1 MKEGDELAIKKITV
15 RWFLNSFSI
24 ILLMLVTITV
34 IAAFSIKSFYYSTT
48 RQFIES
54 RAQAISSQIIKYAS
68 DSSYDFTSSVSG
80 LVQGFSDKDKMELM
94 ALDGEGNITITSSG
108 FAVAEK
114 IDMPDFELA
123 KESDSGV
130 GEYQGVINGEKV
142 MAITYINPEGD
153 PSLYAF
159 RYVISLAKIDAQIMM
174 IGIILCVI
182 VLGVILLVVWS
193 SSYFLNS
200 IVTPIGE
207 IGKTAKKI
215 AGGDFE
221 SRLKKK
227 TDDEIGELCDAINN
241 MAGELAATEEMKNG
255 FISSVSHELRTPLT
269 AIKGWSETI
278 MYAPDDPEITE
289 KGMRVIT
296 GETERLSN
304 MVEEL
309 LDFSRMQSGRLS
321 VIMNK
326 MDPLA
331 ELTDAVLMYV
341 QKAKREGIALQYDE
355 PDSLPVIVG
364 DKNRLKQVFVN
375 VIDNAIKYSDE
386 GDTVTVD
393 AYADGDFVCITV
405 ADTGCGIKAADLPK
419 IKTKFYKANLTRRGS
434 GIGLALADEIVKMH
448 GGSLE
453 LESEENVGTT
463 VFIKLPIN
471 QI

>member
-1 MKEGDELAIKKITV
+1 MAIKKITV
-15 RWFLNSFSI
+15 RWFVNSFSI
-24 ILLMLVTITV
+24 ILLMLITITV
-34 IAAFSIKSFYYSTT
+34 IAAFSVKGFYYSTT

-68 DSSYDFTSSVSG
+68 DSSADYTSAVSG

-94 ALDGEGNITITSSG
+94 ALDSNGNITITSSG
-108 FAVAEK
+108 FAITEK
-114 IDMPDFELA
+114 TNMPDFELA
-123 KESDSGV
+123 KTSENRV
-130 GEYQGVINGEKV
+130 GEYQGMLNGEKV
-142 MAITYINPEGD
+142 MAVTYINPEGD
-153 PSLYAF
+153 NSLYAF
-159 RYVISLAKIDAQIMM
+159 RYVISLTRIDAQIAMVAA
-174 IGIILCVI
+174 ILCLI
-182 VLGVILLVVWS
+182 VLGVILLVVWT

-227 TDDEIGELCDAINN
+227 NDDEIGELCDAINN

-278 MYAPDDPEITE
+278 TYSPDDPEIIA

-309 LDFSRMQSGRLS
+309 LDFSRMQSGRLT
-321 VIMNK
+321 VIMDK

-331 ELTDAVLMYV
+331 ELGDAVLMYI
-341 QKAKREGIALQYDE
+341 QKAKREGIALEYNE
-355 PDSLPVIVG
+355 PEYLPVIVG

-393 AYADGDFVCITV
+393 AYTDENHVCISV

-448 GGSLE
+448 GGTLDID
-453 LESEENVGTT
+453 SEENVGTT
-463 VFIKLPIN
+463 VLIKLPIN
-471 QI
+471 HI

>member
-1 MKEGDELAIKKITV
+1 MAIKKITV
-15 RWFLNSFSI
+15 RWFVNSFSI
-24 ILLMLVTITV
+24 ILLMLITITV
-34 IAAFSIKSFYYSTT
+34 IAAFSVKGFYYSTT

-68 DSSYDFTSSVSG
+68 DSSADYTSAVSG

-94 ALDGEGNITITSSG
+94 ALDSNGNITITSSG
-108 FAVAEK
+108 FAITEK
-114 IDMPDFELA
+114 TNMPDFELA
-123 KESDSGV
+123 KTSENRV
-130 GEYQGVINGEKV
+130 GEYQGMLNGEKV
-142 MAITYINPEGD
+142 MAVTYINPEGD
-153 PSLYAF
+153 NSLYAF
-159 RYVISLAKIDAQIMM
+159 RYVISLTRIDAQIAMVAA
-174 IGIILCVI
+174 ILCLI
-182 VLGVILLVVWS
+182 VLGVILLVVWT

-227 TDDEIGELCDAINN
+227 NDDEIGELCDAINN

-278 MYAPDDPEITE
+278 TYSPDDPEIIA

-309 LDFSRMQSGRLS
+309 LDFSRMQSGRLT
-321 VIMNK
+321 VIMDK

-331 ELTDAVLMYV
+331 ELGDAVLMYI
-341 QKAKREGIALQYDE
+341 QKAKREGIALEYNE
-355 PDSLPVIVG
+355 PEYLPVIVG

-393 AYADGDFVCITV
+393 AYTDENCVCISV

-448 GGSLE
+448 GGTLDID
-453 LESEENVGTT
+453 SEENVGTT
-463 VFIKLPIN
+463 VLRKLPIN
-471 QI
+471 HI

>member
-1 MKEGDELAIKKITV
+1 MAIKKITV
-15 RWFLNSFSI
+15 RWFVNSFSI
-24 ILLMLVTITV
+24 ILLMLITITV
-34 IAAFSIKSFYYSTT
+34 IAAFSVKGFYYSTT

-68 DSSYDFTSSVSG
+68 DSSADYTSAVSG

-94 ALDGEGNITITSSG
+94 ALDSNGNITITSSG
-108 FAVAEK
+108 FAITEK
-114 IDMPDFELA
+114 TNMPDFELA
-123 KESDSGV
+123 KTSENRV
-130 GEYQGVINGEKV
+130 GEYQGVLNGEKV
-142 MAITYINPEGD
+142 MAVTYINPEGD
-153 PSLYAF
+153 NSLYAF
-159 RYVISLAKIDAQIMM
+159 RYVISLTRIDAQIAMVAA
-174 IGIILCVI
+174 ILCLI
-182 VLGVILLVVWS
+182 VLGVVLLVVWT

-227 TDDEIGELCDAINN
+227 NDDEIGELCDAINN

-278 MYAPDDPEITE
+278 TYSPDDPEIIA

-309 LDFSRMQSGRLS
+309 LDFSRMQSGRLT
-321 VIMNK
+321 VIMDK

-331 ELTDAVLMYV
+331 ELGDAVLMYI
-341 QKAKREGIALQYDE
+341 QKAKREGIALEYNE
-355 PDSLPVIVG
+355 PEYLPVIVG

-393 AYADGDFVCITV
+393 AYTDENHVCISV

-448 GGSLE
+448 GGTLDID
-453 LESEENVGTT
+453 SEENVGTT
-463 VFIKLPIN
+463 VLIKLPIN
-471 QI
+471 HI

>member
-1 MKEGDELAIKKITV
+1 MAIKKITV
-15 RWFLNSFSI
+15 RWFVNSFSI
-24 ILLMLVTITV
+24 ILLMLITITV
-34 IAAFSIKSFYYSTT
+34 IAAFSVKGFYYSTT

-54 RAQAISSQIIKYAS
+54 RAQAISSQIIKFAS
-68 DSSYDFTSSVSG
+68 DSSADYTSAVSG

-94 ALDGEGNITITSSG
+94 ALDSEGNITITSSG
-108 FAVAEK
+108 FAITEK
-114 IDMPDFELA
+114 TNMPDFELA
-123 KESDSGV
+123 KTSENGV
-130 GEYQGVINGEKV
+130 GEYQGVLNGEKV
-142 MAITYINPEGD
+142 MAVTYINPEGD
-153 PSLYAF
+153 NSLYAF
-159 RYVISLAKIDAQIMM
+159 RYVISLTRIDAQIAMVAA
-174 IGIILCVI
+174 ILCLI
-182 VLGVILLVVWS
+182 VLGVILLVVWT

-227 TDDEIGELCDAINN
+227 NDDEIGELCDAINN

-278 MYAPDDPEITE
+278 TYSPDDPEIIA

-309 LDFSRMQSGRLS
+309 LDFSRMQSGRLT
-321 VIMNK
+321 VIMDK

-331 ELTDAVLMYV
+331 ELGDAVLMYI
-341 QKAKREGIALQYDE
+341 QKAKREGIALEYNE
-355 PDSLPVIVG
+355 PEYLPVIIG

-393 AYADGDFVCITV
+393 AYTDENHVCISV

-448 GGSLE
+448 GGTLDID
-453 LESEENVGTT
+453 SEENVGTT
-463 VFIKLPIN
+463 VLIKLPIN
-471 QI
+471 HI

>member
-1 MKEGDELAIKKITV
+1 MAIKKITV
-15 RWFLNSFSI
+15 RWFVNSFSI
-24 ILLMLVTITV
+24 ILLMLITITV
-34 IAAFSIKSFYYSTT
+34 IAAFSIKGFYYSTT

-54 RAQAISSQIIKYAS
+54 RAQAISSQIMKYAA
-68 DSSYDFTSSVSG
+68 DSSADYTSSVSG
-80 LVQGFSDKDKMELM
+80 LVQSFADKDKMELM
-94 ALDGEGNITITSSG
+94 ALDSQGNITITSSG
-108 FAVAEK
+108 FAVSEK
-114 IDMPDFELA
+114 MDMPDFELA
-123 KESDSGV
+123 LNAENKV
-130 GEYQGVINGEKV
+130 GEYQGIINGEKV
-142 MAITYINPEGD
+142 MAVTYINPEGD
-153 PSLYAF
+153 DNLYAF
-159 RYVISLAKIDAQIMM
+159 RYVISLTKIDAQIAMVW
-174 IGIILCVI
+174 IILCLI
-182 VLGVILLVVWS
+182 ILGVILLVVWT

-221 SRLKKK
+221 SRLKKNN
-227 TDDEIGELCDAINN
+227 DDEIGELCDAINN

-278 MYAPDDPEITE
+278 MCSPDDPEITA

-321 VIMNK
+321 VIMDK

-331 ELTDAVLMYV
+331 ELADAVLMYV
-341 QKAKREGIALQYDE
+341 QKAKREGIALEYNE
-355 PDSLPVIVG
+355 PEYLPVIVG

-393 AYADGDFVCITV
+393 AYTDENFVCISV
-405 ADTGCGIKAADLPK
+405 SDTGCGIKAADLPK

-448 GGSLE
+448 NGSLDID
-453 LESEENVGTT
+453 SEENVGTT
-463 VFIKLPIN
+463 VLIRLPIN
-471 QI
+471 HQ

>member
-1 MKEGDELAIKKITV
+1 MAIKKITV
-15 RWFLNSFSI
+15 RWFVNSFSI
-24 ILLMLVTITV
+24 ILLMLITITV
-34 IAAFSIKSFYYSTT
+34 IAAFSVKGFYYSTT

-54 RAQAISSQIIKYAS
+54 RAQAISSQIIKFAS
-68 DSSYDFTSSVSG
+68 DSSADYTSAVSG

-94 ALDGEGNITITSSG
+94 ALDSEGNITITSSG
-108 FAVAEK
+108 FAITEK
-114 IDMPDFELA
+114 TNMPDFELA
-123 KESDSGV
+123 KTSENGV
-130 GEYQGVINGEKV
+130 GEYQGVLNGEKV
-142 MAITYINPEGD
+142 MAVTYINPEGD
-153 PSLYAF
+153 NSLYAF
-159 RYVISLAKIDAQIMM
+159 RYVISLTRIDAQIAMVAA
-174 IGIILCVI
+174 ILCLI
-182 VLGVILLVVWS
+182 VLGVILLVVWT

-227 TDDEIGELCDAINN
+227 NDDEIGELCDAINN

-278 MYAPDDPEITE
+278 TYSPDDPEIIAN
-289 KGMRVIT
+289 GMRVIT

-309 LDFSRMQSGRLS
+309 LDFSRMQSGRLT
-321 VIMNK
+321 VIMDK

-331 ELTDAVLMYV
+331 ELGDAVLMYI
-341 QKAKREGIALQYDE
+341 QKAKREGIALEYNE
-355 PDSLPVIVG
+355 PEYLPVIIG

-393 AYADGDFVCITV
+393 AYTDENHVCISV

-448 GGSLE
+448 GGTLDID
-453 LESEENVGTT
+453 SEENVGTT
-463 VFIKLPIN
+463 VLIKLPIN
-471 QI
+471 HI

>member
-1 MKEGDELAIKKITV
+1 MAIKKITV
-15 RWFLNSFSI
+15 RWFVNSFSI
-24 ILLMLVTITV
+24 ILLMLITITV
-34 IAAFSIKSFYYSTT
+34 IAAFSVKGFYYSTT

-68 DSSYDFTSSVSG
+68 DSSADYTSAVSG

-94 ALDGEGNITITSSG
+94 ALDSNGNITITSSG
-108 FAVAEK
+108 FAITEK
-114 IDMPDFELA
+114 TNMPDFELA
-123 KESDSGV
+123 KTSENRV
-130 GEYQGVINGEKV
+130 GEYQGVLNGEKV
-142 MAITYINPEGD
+142 MAVTYINPEGD
-153 PSLYAF
+153 NSLYAF
-159 RYVISLAKIDAQIMM
+159 RYVISLTRIDAQIAMVAA
-174 IGIILCVI
+174 ILCLI
-182 VLGVILLVVWS
+182 VLGVILLVVWT

-227 TDDEIGELCDAINN
+227 NDDEIGELCDAINN

-269 AIKGWSETI
+269 AIKGGSETI
-278 MYAPDDPEITE
+278 TYSPDDPEIIA

-309 LDFSRMQSGRLS
+309 LDFSRMQSGRLT
-321 VIMNK
+321 VIMDK

-331 ELTDAVLMYV
+331 ELGDAVLMYI
-341 QKAKREGIALQYDE
+341 QKAKREGIALEYNE
-355 PDSLPVIVG
+355 PEYLPVIVG

-393 AYADGDFVCITV
+393 AYTDENHVCISV

-448 GGSLE
+448 GGTLDID
-453 LESEENVGTT
+453 SEENVGTT
-463 VFIKLPIN
+463 VLIKLPIN
-471 QI
+471 HI

>member
-1 MKEGDELAIKKITV
+1 
-15 RWFLNSFSI
+15 
-24 ILLMLVTITV
+24 MLITITV
-34 IAAFSIKSFYYSTT
+34 IAAFSVKGFYYSTT

-68 DSSYDFTSSVSG
+68 DSSADYTSAVSG

-94 ALDGEGNITITSSG
+94 ALDSNGNITITSSG
-108 FAVAEK
+108 FAITEK
-114 IDMPDFELA
+114 TNMPDFELA
-123 KESDSGV
+123 KTSENRV
-130 GEYQGVINGEKV
+130 GEYQGVLNGEKV
-142 MAITYINPEGD
+142 MAVTYINPEGD
-153 PSLYAF
+153 NSLYAF
-159 RYVISLAKIDAQIMM
+159 RYVISLTRIDAQIAMVAA
-174 IGIILCVI
+174 ILCLI
-182 VLGVILLVVWS
+182 VLGVILLVVWT

-227 TDDEIGELCDAINN
+227 NDDEIGELCDAINN

-278 MYAPDDPEITE
+278 TYSPDDPEIIA

-309 LDFSRMQSGRLS
+309 LDFSRMQSGRLT
-321 VIMNK
+321 VIMDK

-331 ELTDAVLMYV
+331 ELGDAVLMYV
-341 QKAKREGIALQYDE
+341 QKAKREGIALEYNE
-355 PDSLPVIVG
+355 PEYLPVIVG

-393 AYADGDFVCITV
+393 AYTDEKCICISV

-448 GGSLE
+448 GGTLDID
-453 LESEENVGTT
+453 SEENVGTT
-463 VFIKLPIN
+463 VLIKLPIN
-471 QI
+471 HI